1 MATTILFE
9 DGIAVIQKTVFTPK
23 PQSPTAHL
31 KALRHPDPEFSNTTP
46 YLSPGLH
53 NGSDTW
59 VRYLRSKAH
68 QFIDENGDGKN
79 QRLLM
84 GMSVQ
89 HRKQINEWC
98 NTLKDGAKEFIM
110 TTYDDAV
117 AAREEEYL
125 ARQNE
130 LVASINLSSDHD
142 EEDEQCDSSA
152 YDWSEYLDA
161 PEEKIPRAVEDWSED
176 FDLPDEDIE
185 FAAEQQ
191 VDDNEFLG
199 DTPRSTSS
207 CSSLSTEYDPIFD
220 VDENDS
226 DDEAITN
233 YSYNGAYA
241 LMQANECE
249 GAVQFPCDIGA
260 TTEEMSHPPY
270 EIQITLPESSST
282 KDLEKKERK
291 RQRRL
296 ARAERRLSSGWRH
309 WERDGARLTQCSWAP
324 IESQFRPETV
334 KEIASTS
341 PVPFI
346 QLTTPEGEVCDLIE
360 RQPVLREDFDEYV
373 YLREAAQDAL
383 AKRVKKYRDRYET
396 YSQYCKRLNQ
406 EEWWREREKETAIE
420 MAEEE
425 SILANFLR

>member
-9 DGIAVIQKTVFTPK
+9 DGIAVIQETVFTPK

-31 KALRHPDPEFSNTTP
+31 KALRHPNPKFSNTTP

-89 HRKQINEWC
+89 DRKQINEWC
-98 NTLKDGAKEFIM
+98 NTLKDRAKEFIM
-110 TTYDDAV
+110 TTHDDAV

-130 LVASINLSSDHD
+130 LFAAINLSSDHD
-142 EEDEQCDSSA
+142 EDEQCNNSA
-152 YDWSEYLDA
+152 YDWSEYLDD
-161 PEEKIPRAVEDWSED
+161 PEEQVPGAVEDWSED

-185 FAAEQQ
+185 FAAEKQA
-191 VDDNEFLG
+191 DGNEFPG
-199 DTPRSTSS
+199 DNPRSTSS

-220 VDENDS
+220 GDENHS
-226 DDEAITN
+226 DDEVITN
-233 YSYNGAYA
+233 YSYNGAF
-241 LMQANECE
+241 MQANECE
-249 GAVQFPCDIGA
+249 GAVQVLCDICA
-260 TTEEMSHPPY
+260 TTAEVSHPPY
-270 EIQITLPESSST
+270 EIQVTSPESSSK

-309 WERDGARLTQCSWAP
+309 WERDGARLTQCSWVP
-324 IESQFRPETV
+324 IKSQFRPETV
-334 KEIASTS
+334 KEIASAS

-360 RQPVLREDFDEYV
+360 RQPVLRVDFDEYV
-373 YLREAAQDAL
+373 YEREAAQDAL

-406 EEWWREREKETAIE
+406 EEWLREREKETAIE

-425 SILANFLR
+425 SILANFLH